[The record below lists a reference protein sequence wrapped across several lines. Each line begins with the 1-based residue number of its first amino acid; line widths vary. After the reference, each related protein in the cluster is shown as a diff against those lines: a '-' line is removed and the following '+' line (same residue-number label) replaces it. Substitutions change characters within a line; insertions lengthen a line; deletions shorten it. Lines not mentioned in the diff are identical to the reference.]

1 MGQSVEVFGLVVEVH
16 EQESGLGSGNGAGEM
31 GGKVWQWGGGGE
43 EADAVMVSGNKARQN
58 EHLPQPQ
65 LLSLFLKRQQCER
78 KINYLR
84 TCVLVQV
91 S

>member
-1 MGQSVEVFGLVVEVH
+1 MFSQR
-16 EQESGLGSGNGAGEM
+16 ESRLQVAF
-31 GGKVWQWGGGGE
+31 GGGE
-43 EADAVMVSGNKARQN
+43 EADAVMVSGSKARQN